1 MTVAEELIA
10 FASKGDML
18 AKSKEFWNPSKTQ
31 FWVDSGVPLVI
42 DRREGY
48 FIYDVEGKRLIDTHL
63 NGGTYNLGHRNP
75 EVVAAVTAAM
85 QHFDI
90 GNHHFP
96 SLARTALSEALV
108 STGPPGIAKVV
119 FGSGGG
125 EAIDIALKTA
135 RHATKRRKI
144 VSVAKAYH
152 GHTGLAVATGDERF
166 STLFLADRPDEF
178 SHVPFNDLGAMEQ
191 ALRGRD
197 VAAVIMETIPAT
209 YGFPLPAPGYLAGVK
224 RLCEAHGALYIA
236 DEVQTGLM
244 RTGELWAISKHGV
257 VPDILVTGKGISG
270 GMYPISAVL
279 VSEAAAGWLSED
291 GFAHMS
297 SFGGAELGCVAA
309 LKTLEITCRPEV
321 RSMVHYIAGLIGAG
335 CRRIQ
340 ALYPGWFA
348 GIRQDGLVMGLEFD
362 HPKGAQFVMRRLYE
376 AGVWA
381 IFSTLDPRVLQY
393 KPGVLMTPALCEE
406 LLDRTEHAIGLAARD
421 ARSGRVP
428 AMTAARP
435 DHCRSVAPTTTKE
448 CGGCANDHKRCFQR
462 GPVCDRAGRGRC
474 GKCFWW
480 GSPGGRGGVG
490 GDQLRGAQRSGRG
503 APGPGHAAAGRMGG
517 PGVRPVRQAGHRPGG
532 ARRRAGRGRQGARVR
547 RMGGPRDRVR
557 RGRPQ
562 GHQEPGVQHRA
573 GRGVRHP

>member
-1 MTVAEELIA
+1 MDRVDTNRSHPVFIWLNQKDGTRRCRAPGVDVLWRRLWGAVANGHGSAWRCGRGGADFRGTEVLRPGGEAPGARVAEVAGGAGADARVPGTQRWRAAEARKCPPEAEVTVAEELIA

-18 AKSKEFWNPSKTQ
+18 AKSKEFWNPGKTQ

-96 SLARTALSEALV
+96 SLARTALSEVLV
-108 STGPPGIAKVV
+108 RTGPPGIAKVV

-152 GHTGLAVATGDERF
+152 GHTGLAVAAGDERF
-166 STLFLADRPDEF
+166 STLFLADRPEEF
-178 SHVPFNDLGAMEQ
+178 SHVPFNDLAAMEQ
-191 ALRGRD
+191 ALRGKD

-224 RLCEAHGALYIA
+224 QLCERHGALYIA

-279 VSEAAAGWLSED
+279 VSGSAAGWLSED

-297 SFGGAELGCVAA
+297 TFGGAELGCVAA

-321 RSMVHYIAGLIGAG
+321 RSMVHYISALIGDG
-335 CRRIQ
+335 LRRIQ
-340 ALYPGWFA
+340 ADYSDWFV
-348 GIRQDGLVMGLEFD
+348 GIRQNGVVIGLEFD
-362 HPKGAQFVMRRLYE
+362 HPEGAKFVMRELYE
-376 AGVWA
+376 NGVWA
-381 IFSTLDPRVLQY
+381 IFSTLDPRVLQF
-393 KPGVLMTPALCEE
+393 KPGVLLSHELCEDV
-406 LLDRTEHAIGLAARD
+406 LDRLDIAVGRAR
-421 ARSGRVP
+421 
-428 AMTAARP
+428 
-435 DHCRSVAPTTTKE
+435 
-448 CGGCANDHKRCFQR
+448 
-462 GPVCDRAGRGRC
+462 
-474 GKCFWW
+474 
-480 GSPGGRGGVG
+480 
-490 GDQLRGAQRSGRG
+490 
-503 APGPGHAAAGRMGG
+503 AAAKGR
-517 PGVRPVRQAGHRPGG
+517 RQL
-532 ARRRAGRGRQGARVR
+532 
-547 RMGGPRDRVR
+547 
-557 RGRPQ
+557 
-562 GHQEPGVQHRA
+562 
-573 GRGVRHP
+573 